1 MSKRVKD
8 TDYLFLSAT
17 LRAREANMLSRD
29 KMDRMLSAQTFS
41 ESAKILTDCGYEDMS
56 HMDAKGIDAALED
69 HRRAVFAE
77 LGRMAPQSE
86 IVDAFRLKYDYH
98 NAKVIVKAEGA
109 GVNGEHLLSLSGSVD
124 PHELLEAYEA
134 DDFRFLPEAIGRA
147 MREAKSVLART
158 GNPQLADLELDRA
171 YFDGMRELADKADS
185 PFLAG
190 YVRVL
195 IDSANLRTSV
205 RTVRMGRDQDFLM
218 TALIPGGNADPSRLA
233 QAAASGGDGLT
244 SIFAAGWFKD
254 AAALGAE
261 AMKGGSMTA
270 FELMCDNAV
279 TAYLASAKLVSFGQ
293 ESAVEYLALAENE
306 ITAIRMILTG
316 KLAGIAPDVIR
327 ERLRD
332 IDA

>member
-1 MSKRVKD
+1 MSKVKD

-29 KMDRMLSAQTFS
+29 KMDRMLSAQTFA
-41 ESAKILTDCGYEDMS
+41 EGAKILTDCGYEDMS
-56 HMDAKGIDAALED
+56 HMDAKGIDTALED
-69 HRRAVFAE
+69 HRCAVFTE
-77 LGRMAPQSE
+77 LSRIAPQSE

-109 GVNGEHLLSLSGSVD
+109 GVDGAHLLSRSGSVD
-124 PHELLEAYEA
+124 PQELREAYES
-134 DDFRFLPEAIGRA
+134 DDFRFLPDAIGKA

-171 YFDGMRELADKADS
+171 YFEGMSAIADKAAS

-195 IDSANLRTSV
+195 IDSANLRTAV

-233 QAAASGGDGLT
+233 QAAAAGGDGL
-244 SIFAAGWFKD
+244 SAIFTAGWFKD
-254 AAALGAE
+254 AAVLGAE

-279 TAYLASAKLVSFGQ
+279 TAYLASAKLIPFGQ
-293 ESAVEYLALAENE
+293 ESAVEYLALVENE

-316 KLAGIAPDVIR
+316 KLAGISPDVIR

>member
-1 MSKRVKD
+1 MSRRVKD

-29 KMDRMLSAQTFS
+29 RMDRMLSAQTFA

-56 HMDAKGIDAALED
+56 HMDAKGIDAVLEK
-69 HRRAVFAE
+69 HRVAIFDE
-77 LGRMAPQSE
+77 LARIAPQSE

-109 GVNGEHLLSLSGSVD
+109 GVDGAHLLSHSGSVD
-124 PHELLEAYEA
+124 GDALREAYEA
-134 DDFRFLPEAIGRA
+134 DDFRFLPADLGAA
-147 MREAKSVLART
+147 MAAAKSTLART
-158 GNPQLADLELDRA
+158 GNPQLADLELDDA
-171 YFDGMRELADKADS
+171 YFRGMRAIAEQVQSA
-185 PFLAG
+185 FLAG

-195 IDSANLRTSV
+195 IDSANLRTAV

-218 TALIPGGNADPSRLA
+218 TALIPGGDADTARLA
-233 QAAASGGDGLT
+233 QAAAAGGDGLASLFT
-244 SIFAAGWFKD
+244 AGWFKD
-254 AAALGAE
+254 AAVLGAE

-270 FELMCDNAV
+270 FELRCDNAV
-279 TAYLASAKLVSFGQ
+279 TAYLASAKLVPFGQ
-293 ESAVEYLALAENE
+293 ESAVEYLALVENE
-306 ITAIRMILTG
+306 ITAVRMILTG
-316 KLAGIAPDVIR
+316 RLAGISPDVIR